1 MRFQKWHG
9 LGNDFI
15 LIEGS
20 LKNPNFLAKKLC
32 DRHFGIGADGLVLIL
47 PSTKAD
53 YRMRIFNPDSSEAE
67 MCGNAIRCVAK
78 YINKKSIRVE
88 TLAGIIEPELLSNG
102 QVKVNMGKPNHIGDF
117 NQITA
122 ISIGNP
128 HAVLFVKNFDFDWQK
143 KGREIENNIK
153 LFPKKTNVE
162 FVRVIDKNNLE
173 VKVWERGAGAT
184 LACGTGA
191 CAAAFASFLKKKTN
205 NKVNV
210 YLPGGKL
217 KIEIKDNIYMTGPA
231 IKGFE
236 GEIRELKRR

>member
-32 DRHFGIGADGLVLIL
+32 NRHLGIGADGLVLVL
-47 PSTKAD
+47 PSKKAD
-53 YRMRIFNPDSSEAE
+53 YKMRIFNPDSSEAE

-78 YINKKSIRVE
+78 YLGKKKIKVE

-102 QVKVNMGKPNHIGDF
+102 QAKVNMGKPKHVGDF
-117 NQITA
+117 GKITA

-162 FVRVIDKNNLE
+162 FVKIINKNNLE
-173 VKVWERGAGAT
+173 IKVWERGAGPT

-191 CAAAFASFLKKKTN
+191 CAAAFASFLKNKTN
-205 NKVNV
+205 RQVNAH
-210 YLPGGKL
+210 LPGGKL

-231 IKGFE
+231 IKVFQ
-236 GEIRELKRR
+236 GEIR